1 MVARCSGAYRASMP
15 PATIAD
21 RRTAARAKPR
31 RDVPACAQAVSLSP
45 AAADFLRE
53 QALIAGAEPGL
64 RISVHAGGCAGLEY
78 QMALLGADEIAGPDD
93 DEIHS
98 EGIRVLVDR
107 RSAAQLAGSVI
118 DAERSL
124 TRAGL
129 VVRNPN
135 ATQTC
140 GCGESFCA

>member
-1 MVARCSGAYRASMP
+1 MSTE
-15 PATIAD
+15 TIAERKAASRARD
-21 RRTAARAKPR
+21 RRS
-31 RDVPACAQAVSLSP
+31 DESVPGPAVSLSA

-53 QALIAGAEPGL
+53 QAVLAGAEPGL
-64 RISVHAGGCAGLEY
+64 RLSVHAGGCAGLEY
-78 QMALLGADEIAGPDD
+78 QMALLEAGEAAGASDE
-93 DEIHS
+93 EIHS
-98 EGIRVLVDR
+98 DGIRILVDR
-107 RSAAQLAGSVI
+107 RSAAHLAGSLI

-124 TRAGL
+124 TRSGL